1 MAYRLVNTA
10 SIESLHGPL
19 CSTGVVK
26 LYKTIVVSFA
36 VVFLDFTKK
45 KILINWRFTWFP
57 YKRLREG
64 ELTFLSGMIL
74 MLMT

>member
-19 CSTGVVK
+19 CSTRVVK
-26 LYKTIVVSFA
+26 LDKTIVVSFA

-45 KILINWRFTWFP
+45 KLINWRFTWFP

>member
-19 CSTGVVK
+19 CSTRVVK
-26 LYKTIVVSFA
+26 LDKTIVVSFA

-45 KILINWRFTWFP
+45 N
-57 YKRLREG
+57 
-64 ELTFLSGMIL
+64 
-74 MLMT
+74 